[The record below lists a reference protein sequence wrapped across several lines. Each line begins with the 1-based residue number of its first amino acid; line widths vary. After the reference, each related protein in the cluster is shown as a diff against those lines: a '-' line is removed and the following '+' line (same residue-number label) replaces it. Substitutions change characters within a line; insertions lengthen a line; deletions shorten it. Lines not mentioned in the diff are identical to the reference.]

1 MAHRRV
7 TMQDIAD
14 ACGLSRNTVS
24 KIFNGRGA
32 VPEATQQM
40 VLQKAKE
47 LGYYQVPE
55 PAAAVSSLVESS
67 KNIALLTSRMPT
79 DYHFG
84 TLFIPAFTQRLSR
97 AGYTLMMS
105 EISPQEMSEKQLP
118 PHVVMEHTAG
128 ILTIEMFD
136 QDYLDMLCSLDLPCL
151 SVDAGIKANL
161 SPMCCD
167 YISMECI
174 SSSALLTAHVIEAGA
189 KHLGFVGDP
198 QHCYS
203 FRQRWNG
210 FCEALSDAGLSL
222 DNGLC
227 IIEEDS
233 PLYSDEDWLLEKIRS
248 MKVMPDAL
256 ICANDFL
263 ALHVMSA
270 LKRLG
275 LSIPHDIMITGFDGT
290 PQSAVVEPSL
300 TTAQIPNA
308 DIGRMAADILLERIK
323 NPNRPY
329 CSTYVKTSPV
339 WRSSTAR

>member
-40 VLQKAKE
+40 VMQKAKE

-55 PAAAVSSLVESS
+55 PVMAVASRIESS
-67 KNIALLTSRMPT
+67 KNIALLTSRMPS

-84 TLFIPAFTQRLSR
+84 TFFIPAFTERLSR

-105 EISPQEMSEKQLP
+105 EITPQEMREKLLP

-136 QDYLDMLCSLDLPCL
+136 QDYLDMLCSLGLPCL
-151 SVDAGIKANL
+151 SVDASIKANL

-210 FCEALSDAGLSL
+210 FCEALSEANLPL
-222 DNGLC
+222 DKGLC

-270 LKRLG
+270 LKRLE

-300 TTAQIPNA
+300 TTVQIPNA
-308 DIGRMAADILLERIK
+308 DIGRMAADTLLERIK
-323 NPNRPY
+323 YSDRPY
-329 CSTYVKTSPV
+329 CSIYVKTSPI
-339 WRSSTAR
+339 WRGSTSK

>member
-24 KIFNGRGA
+24 KIFNGRGT

-55 PAAAVSSLVESS
+55 PAAAVSSLIESS

-84 TLFIPAFTQRLSR
+84 TFFIPAFTERLSR

-105 EISPQEMSEKQLP
+105 EITPQEMSEKRLP
-118 PHVVMEHTAG
+118 PHVALEHTAG

-136 QDYLDMLCSLDLPCL
+136 QDYLDMLCSLGLPCL
-151 SVDAGIKANL
+151 SVDAGVKANL
-161 SPMCCD
+161 SPMRCD
-167 YISMECI
+167 YISTECI
-174 SSSALLTAHVIEAGA
+174 SSSALLTSHVIKAGA
-189 KHLGFVGDP
+189 RRLGFVGDP
-198 QHCYS
+198 QHCCS

-210 FCEALSDAGLSL
+210 FREALSDAGLPL
-222 DNGLC
+222 DKKLC

-233 PLYSDEDWLLEKIRS
+233 PLYSDEDWLMAQIRG
-248 MKVMPDAL
+248 MNAVPDAL

-263 ALHVMSA
+263 AIQIMSA

-275 LSIPHDIMITGFDGT
+275 LSIPRDIMLTGFDGT
-290 PQSAVVEPSL
+290 PQSAVVEPTL
-300 TTAQIPNA
+300 TTAEIPNN
-308 DIGRMAADILLERIK
+308 DIGRMAADILLDRIK
-323 NPNRPY
+323 YSNHPY
-329 CSTYVKTSPV
+329 CSFYVKTTPI
-339 WRSSTAR
+339 WRGSTAR